1 LNFQKKK
8 SRANKMK
15 RFIFFFMITLGL
27 NGLNAQIDLKEKLSG
42 YTNPDELVTLSESV
56 PFDQAVDLI
65 SKVSEQIT
73 GKKVFSVAGF
83 TAPIGFEIDKMQYKK
98 ALIIIAQYNNLIVEE
113 TAEALIVKR
122 KGVSDEAR
130 DINIYAGSEEKEVK
144 ISAVLFEANVTDMT
158 EKGINWQFLLSR
170 NGLSIGSE
178 FRTLQEE
185 QEQTGNTSTQ
195 QTVAKP
201 PTLDLTTESKFTMG
215 KFAGNASA
223 MFRFFETDNLGEII
237 ARPTVS
243 VRNGIQGRTQVG
255 SDISIKE
262 RDFSGNLI
270 DKFYSTGTII
280 EVTPYIYNQ
289 DGLEYVLLKVK
300 VERSSAIPDVISTE
314 IRKTA
319 ATTSVLLLNGEE
331 TVIGGLFVN
340 EDATSRRGIPFLK
353 DLPWWFFGLK
363 YIFGYDQVSYTKKE
377 IIISIK
383 AEILPTLRE
392 RLMIKKDAFEEQK
405 KENLEMFNKYRT
417 KQEEENKNK

>member
-1 LNFQKKK
+1 
-8 SRANKMK
+8 MK

>member
-1 LNFQKKK
+1 
-8 SRANKMK
+8 
-15 RFIFFFMITLGL
+15 
-27 NGLNAQIDLKEKLSG
+27 
-42 YTNPDELVTLSESV
+42 
-56 PFDQAVDLI
+56 
-65 SKVSEQIT
+65 
-73 GKKVFSVAGF
+73 
-83 TAPIGFEIDKMQYKK
+83 
-98 ALIIIAQYNNLIVEE
+98 
-113 TAEALIVKR
+113 
-122 KGVSDEAR
+122 
-130 DINIYAGSEEKEVK
+130 
-144 ISAVLFEANVTDMT
+144 
-158 EKGINWQFLLSR
+158 
-170 NGLSIGSE
+170 
-178 FRTLQEE
+178 
-185 QEQTGNTSTQ
+185 
-195 QTVAKP
+195 
-201 PTLDLTTESKFTMG
+201 
-215 KFAGNASA
+215 
-223 MFRFFETDNLGEII
+223 
-237 ARPTVS
+237 
-243 VRNGIQGRTQVG
+243 IQGRTQVG

-340 EDATSRRGIPFLK
+340 EDATSRRGVPLLK

-363 YIFGYDQVSYTKKE
+363 YIFGYDQVTYTKKE

-392 RLMIKKDAFEEQK
+392 RLMLKKDAFEEQK

-417 KQEEENKNK
+417 KPEEKENENK

>member
-1 LNFQKKK
+1 
-8 SRANKMK
+8 MK
-15 RFIFFFMITLGL
+15 RLIFFIMISFGL
-27 NGLNAQIDLKEKLSG
+27 SGLNAQVDLKEKLSG
-42 YTNPDELVTLSESV
+42 YTNPDELVTLSQLV
-56 PFDQAVDLI
+56 PFEQAIDLI
-65 SKVSEQIT
+65 SKVSEKIT

-83 TAPIGFEIDKMQYKK
+83 NGPIGFEIELMQYKK
-98 ALIIIAQYNNLIVEE
+98 ALMIIAQYNNLVVEE
-113 TAEALIVKR
+113 TADALLVKR
-122 KGVSDEAR
+122 KDVAAAER
-130 DINIYAGSEEKEVK
+130 DINEYAGVEEKEVK
-144 ISAVLFEANVTDMT
+144 ISAVLFEANVYDMT

-170 NGLSIGSE
+170 NGLSVGGD

-185 QEQTGNTSTQ
+185 QEQTGNNNTQ

-215 KFAGNASA
+215 KFAGNATA
-223 MFRFFETDNLGEII
+223 MFRLFENDNLGEII

-340 EDATSRRGIPFLK
+340 EDAVSRRGVPILK

-363 YIFGYDQVSYTKKE
+363 YIFGYDQKTYTKKE

-405 KENLEMFNKYRT
+405 KENSEIIDKYRT
-417 KQEEENKNK
+417 KTKENENK